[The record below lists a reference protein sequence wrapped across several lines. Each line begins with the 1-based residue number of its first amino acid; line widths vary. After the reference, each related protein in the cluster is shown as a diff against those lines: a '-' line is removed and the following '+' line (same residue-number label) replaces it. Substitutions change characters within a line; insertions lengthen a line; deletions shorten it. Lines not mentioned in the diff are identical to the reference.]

1 MFLNNIHISQFHP
14 WKNIIHYFVE
24 AGNKNETIE
33 VEVKEED
40 YNDPSINE
48 EEIGILLD
56 EVVKENYWDYF
67 KTRTLWTRSC
77 VLRIFIEDTLAS

>member
-1 MFLNNIHISQFHP
+1 M
-14 WKNIIHYFVE
+14 E

>member
-1 MFLNNIHISQFHP
+1 MFLNNKRISQIHP
-14 WKNIIHYFVE
+14 WKNIIHYSVE
-24 AGNKNETIE
+24 AGDKNETIE

-67 KTRTLWTRSC
+67 KTRTLWTSSC

>member
-1 MFLNNIHISQFHP
+1 M
-14 WKNIIHYFVE
+14 Y
-24 AGNKNETIE
+24 ETIE

-56 EVVKENYWDYF
+56 EVVKENY
-67 KTRTLWTRSC
+67 
-77 VLRIFIEDTLAS
+77 

>member
-1 MFLNNIHISQFHP
+1 M
-14 WKNIIHYFVE
+14 E

-67 KTRTLWTRSC
+67 KTHTLNPFLC
-77 VLRIFIEDTLAS
+77 AEDFYWRHTSKLAVR